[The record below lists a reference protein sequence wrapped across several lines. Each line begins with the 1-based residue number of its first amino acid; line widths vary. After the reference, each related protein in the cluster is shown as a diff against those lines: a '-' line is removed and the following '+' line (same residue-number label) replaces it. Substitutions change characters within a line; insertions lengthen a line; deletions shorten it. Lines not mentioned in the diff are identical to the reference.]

1 MAKYV
6 CTVCGF
12 IYDEDVGIPASDI
25 AAHTKW
31 EDLDENW
38 VCPICKA
45 PKIAFIE
52 LKETVKKEIKREKVE
67 QKWSNLEMS
76 ILLSNLAKGCEKQ
89 YLSHEQELFN
99 QLADYYEAIDEYL
112 PIDSL
117 ENIQEDLAKDINEN
131 YPLAHQSADNQKDRG
146 AKRAIVWSEKSTNML
161 NSLIERYQKEREAM
175 LQDTKVFVCEIC
187 GFVYIGD
194 QPPAICPV
202 CKVPSLKIHEV
213 KRGIAV

>member
-45 PKIAFIE
+45 PKSAFKE
-52 LKETVKKEIKREKVE
+52 LKETVKKEMKREKVE

-89 YLSHEQELFN
+89 YLSHAQELFN
-99 QLADYYEAIDEYL
+99 QLADYY
-112 PIDSL
+112 
-117 ENIQEDLAKDINEN
+117 
-131 YPLAHQSADNQKDRG
+131 
-146 AKRAIVWSEKSTNML
+146 W
-161 NSLIERYQKEREAM
+161 
-175 LQDTKVFVCEIC
+175 
-187 GFVYIGD
+187 
-194 QPPAICPV
+194 
-202 CKVPSLKIHEV
+202 
-213 KRGIAV
+213 